1 LTKAAG
7 SKVSILLQGETGVGK
22 EAFARGVH
30 ANSQRKD
37 QPFVA
42 VNCAAIPPE
51 LIESELFGVEKGA
64 YTGAHQSRLGKFER
78 ANGGTIFL
86 DEVIELS
93 PRAQAALLRILQ
105 EGEFER
111 VGDSQ
116 TRILDVRV
124 ITATNEDL

>member
-1 LTKAAG
+1 M
-7 SKVSILLQGETGVGK
+7 
-22 EAFARGVH
+22 
-30 ANSQRKD
+30 
-37 QPFVA
+37 A
-42 VNCAAIPPE
+42 V
-51 LIESELFGVEKGA
+51 
-64 YTGAHQSRLGKFER
+64 R
-78 ANGGTIFL
+78 FL

-124 ITATNEDL
+124 ITATNEDLEQAVKQGDFGQIYIIA